1 MLDILAGKVEMA
13 TCKERIGGRLYRTR
27 LVADL
32 EHSSNDGGKAP
43 KVIGCL
49 GLSIDITDMEKSAQ
63 LEMDNTRLMIEE
75 QAAKESSKMKS
86 QFLANVSLRTS

>member
-1 MLDILAGKVEMA
+1 MT
-13 TCKERIGGRLYRTR
+13 TCEERIGGRSYRTR

-32 EHSSNDGGKAP
+32 EHSCDDGGQVP

-49 GLSIDITDMEKSAQ
+49 GLSIDITDVEKRAQ

-75 QAAKESSKMKS
+75 QAAKDSSRMKS
-86 QFLANVSLRTS
+86 QFLANVSLIILKQDF

>member
-1 MLDILAGKVEMA
+1 MA
-13 TCKERIGGRLYRTR
+13 TCEEKIGEKSYRTR

-32 EHSSNDGGKAP
+32 EHNSDDGGQAP

-49 GLSIDITDMEKSAQ
+49 GLSIDITDVEKRAQ

-75 QAAKESSKMKS
+75 QAAKDSSKIKS
-86 QFLANVSLRTS
+86 QFLANVSD